1 MQTRT
6 VRTTAWVTWVSGE
19 THGPGETHVLDDAL
33 ADELVTHGLAE
44 YLEVEAAAD
53 RDPSSG
59 TGEAPGSETT
69 PPVGDD
75 PPDVHGHPA
84 ASPGTGEQVPDPDGP
99 RLPPAADSPES
110 TTRVKGIGPVT
121 AIALAEAGIP
131 TLAALA
137 ALDEPTL
144 LDLASLTPYDV
155 PDLAR
160 WRDAA
165 RDLLARDT
173 TGA

>member
-19 THGPGETHVLDDAL
+19 THGPGETHVLDEAL

-59 TGEAPGSETT
+59 TGE
-69 PPVGDD
+69 
-75 PPDVHGHPA
+75 
-84 ASPGTGEQVPDPDGP
+84 QVSDPDGP
-99 RLPPAADSPES
+99 RLPPAADSAES

-121 AIALAEAGIP
+121 ATALAEAGIP